1 MTTAASLEVS
11 RPWLLSYL
19 AEDVDG
25 VSSLEGQLIGMLSS
39 TIPQAL
45 EVVGVVCAL
54 VHCCKGKNRRS
65 FKNRI

>member
-11 RPWLLSYL
+11 RPWLLTYL

-25 VSSLEGQLIGMLSS
+25 VSSLEGQLIGVVAS

-45 EVVGVVCAL
+45 EVVFIVCAL
-54 VHCCKGKNRRS
+54 VHCCRG
-65 FKNRI
+65 